1 MTVPYPEQAL
11 ADIGA
16 KILSQPIYIMLFAG
30 NYVPDGTETAATI
43 AALATEF
50 TGYSD
55 ANRPAANLSYS
66 AGGLISNDGSEPE
79 FTITQPVT
87 LYGHCLVTSNIKNGT
102 SGLLYQVRRWSA
114 PRTLSVGDKVR
125 VPAGIPLIPTNL

>member
-16 KILSQPIYIMLFAG
+16 KILSQPLYIMLFAG
-30 NYVPDGTETAATI
+30 NYVPDGTETSATI
-43 AALATEF
+43 SARATEF
-50 TGYSD
+50 TGYSG

-66 AGGLISNDGSEPE
+66 AGGVISNDGNEVE
-79 FTITQPVT
+79 FTITQPAT
-87 LYGHCLVTSNIKNGT
+87 LYGHCLITSSIKNGA
-102 SGLLYQVRRWSA
+102 SGVLYQVRRWSS
-114 PRTLSVGDKVR
+114 PRTFSIGDKVR